1 MTNPINPDSQDYK
14 NEININNSSTSYI
27 GESIDID
34 KLASEQG
41 IKPINNFEDLLGDF
55 WPENEKSD
63 EFIIAVQNWKK
74 EGNREK

>member
-1 MTNPINPDSQDYK
+1 MTNPINPDSQDYN

-41 IKPINNFEDLLGDF
+41 VKPIDNFEDLLGDF

-63 EFIIAVQNWKK
+63 EFIMAVQNWKK
-74 EGNREK
+74 EGIREK